1 MKNYL
6 LIGAFWVFG
15 LLLGGVWY
23 QSELSMANAEIAR
36 LNRELALK
44 TKRNLIP
51 DMTRMMVMPE
61 TRSHKSLPSSE
72 ATEVKQSGP
81 FKVSIKPSGSGSS
94 ADLDQEEFAEK
105 VSEMFKDAKSAD
117 EAFSALSDLW
127 NTRRELALASMVD
140 NLSLTSDEIVKFES
154 VVSDMNDLL
163 ADAMSDLFDR
173 YELTDEEPSVEEA
186 FRMVNDL
193 SGIFVGAYDSLDTVL
208 PGRWRGQLGSS
219 LDLTAFIDPMIF
231 KPFLDPERDWY
242 SE

>member
-94 ADLDQEEFAEK
+94 AALDQEEFAEK
-105 VSEMFKDAKSAD
+105 VSEMFEDAKSAD

-186 FRMVNDL
+186 FRVVNDL
-193 SGIFVGAYDSLDTVL
+193 SGVFVGAYDSLDTVL
-208 PGRWRGQLGSS
+208 PGRWRGQLGSP

-231 KPFLDPERDWY
+231 NHF
-242 SE
+242 

>member
-94 ADLDQEEFAEK
+94 AALDQEEFAEK
-105 VSEMFKDAKSAD
+105 VSEMFEDAKSAD

-186 FRMVNDL
+186 FRVVNDL
-193 SGIFVGAYDSLDTVL
+193 SGVFVGAYDSLDTVL
-208 PGRWRGQLGSS
+208 PGRWRGQLGSP